1 MRQVV
6 PGLELRL
13 LERVLYLLLTHYV
26 PMATAGQGGREESS
40 QQRSTLQ
47 PNQLPQPSCGMFS
60 IPRCI
65 SPDSDLPPH
74 P

>member
-26 PMATAGQGGREESS
+26 PMATSGWKGRELSAEEHIAAKPT
-40 QQRSTLQ
+40 STAILWHV
-47 PNQLPQPSCGMFS
+47 LHS
-60 IPRCI
+60 
-65 SPDSDLPPH
+65 
-74 P
+74 